1 MDWTTNTSMKIGD
14 LIFPII
20 PKNHQN
26 PWIRI
31 YDIPYA
37 ICVGPYSTWKFP
49 AVVDKISSN
58 DSSIIIEI
66 DQNGKTKIL
75 TPKSIL
81 GWCDSRLL
89 QK

>member
-1 MDWTTNTSMKIGD
+1 MKIGD
-14 LIFPII
+14 LVFPII

-31 YDIPYA
+31 YAIPYA
-37 ICVGPYSTWKFP
+37 IISVPHSTWKFP
-49 AVVDKISSN
+49 SVVDKISSN
-58 DSSIIIEI
+58 DSSIIIEM

>member
-1 MDWTTNTSMKIGD
+1 M
-14 LIFPII
+14 IF
-20 PKNHQN
+20 HT
-26 PWIRI
+26 
-31 YDIPYA
+31 PYA
-37 ICVGPYSTWKFP
+37 LVHIPHGNFH
-49 AVVDKISSN
+49 VVDKISSN